1 MVPLSDLALTSQ
13 MAFSVASCERSEPL
27 RPRDERL
34 MGQAVL
40 ASILLHAIFLC
51 GGALAYWFTLSA
63 PTVGPRAIDV
73 SLVELSALDTVLPPP
88 QLPPQEPKARA
99 IISPPSSKRV
109 EAVKP
114 KREEK
119 RIEVEDAPKEH
130 RDVKASPQDQSP
142 SSQPTTTTAASI
154 GGGNEVT
161 HKARLSYN
169 HMVATLLAKAKR
181 YPERAVRGHVTGSGA
196 VRLTILSDGSVKHV
210 GVATSTQSSLLDEE
224 LFRMVE
230 RAAPFPSFPSEM
242 QQSDVTVLVPV
253 SFRLEN

>member
-1 MVPLSDLALTSQ
+1 
-13 MAFSVASCERSEPL
+13 
-27 RPRDERL
+27 
-34 MGQAVL
+34 
-40 ASILLHAIFLC
+40 LLHAIFLC